1 MFLLFGSFAHRVS
14 VGCTPRL
21 EKGVKGAFALGTV
34 FQRCRL
40 NNIRAFHSP
49 SSAFNIVMAAWRV
62 SQNRG
67 VTEPGRPDALRGK
80 PCIAFGIVADL
91 SAMRAAID
99 LKHHVGGGHKKVPQ
113 DEGLRRVERLLN
125 AYGGRRQDLAQQ
137 GIERSL
143 SGPDG
148 QVAFIDLRFP
158 LLPCPA
164 LQLPTGDF
172 AVLLGRVAA
181 GFQVGFAGNRPAPLE
196 LLYPFFG
203 VRRRDLVLERA
214 SAMQMLITDS
224 KMGRAIRS
232 SMLNIGAAYSRLI
245 SAHRAVNLQ

>member
-1 MFLLFGSFAHRVS
+1 MR
-14 VGCTPRL
+14 
-21 EKGVKGAFALGTV
+21 
-34 FQRCRL
+34 
-40 NNIRAFHSP
+40 I
-49 SSAFNIVMAAWRV
+49 

-67 VTEPGRPDALRGK
+67 VTEPGRLDALRGK

-99 LKHHVGGGHKKVPQ
+99 LKHHLGGGHKKVPQ
-113 DEGLRRVERLLN
+113 DEGLRRVKRLLN

-143 SGPDG
+143 PAG
-148 QVAFIDLRFP
+148 QMGKPCSSICVARFSR
-158 LLPCPA
+158 A
-164 LQLPTGDF
+164 Q
-172 AVLLGRVAA
+172 RSS
-181 GFQVGFAGNRPAPLE
+181 FQRRTSRYCLVE
-196 LLYPFFG
+196 LLQVFRWALRAIGRRRLSCATLSFG

-232 SMLNIGAAYSRLI
+232 SVLNIGATY
-245 SAHRAVNLQ
+245 